1 MMMGKKARIKRERGK
16 GESLPD
22 PFWEDAE
29 GIHTSFL
36 VPGEPPPDAAER
48 MSVEFQKR
56 IRNSP
61 IWQQMVDQ
69 FGEAEAER
77 LLKQCKAEIK

>member
-1 MMMGKKARIKRERGK
+1 MGRKSRAKRDRCEK
-16 GESLPD
+16 QEALPD
-22 PFWEDAE
+22 SFWEDAD

-36 VPGEPPPDAAER
+36 VPGEPPPGAEEQMTR
-48 MSVEFQKR
+48 EFQKR

-61 IWQQMVDQ
+61 IWKQMVDQ

-77 LLKQCKAEIK
+77 LIKECKAEIK

>member
-1 MMMGKKARIKRERGK
+1 MGKKSRIKRERRSK
-16 GESLPD
+16 RDALSD
-22 PFWEDAE
+22 PLWEDAS

-36 VPGEPPPDAAER
+36 VSGEPLPGEAQQMTEQ
-48 MSVEFQKR
+48 FQKE

-61 IWQQMVDQ
+61 MWKQMVDH
-69 FGEAEAER
+69 FGEREAEA